1 MVHYGHFSPKPHLGL
16 SNSKWIGRF
25 NCGPLRGWKA
35 HMNQERKTTVVYSRD
50 GKKKWHGS
58 KHLKSTQSTPQL
70 NVLWVAYCTHYVNCN
85 LNLFLPLHPATSGLT
100 RWGLDIELVIWCHA
114 SWPTVW
120 WCNIAPM
127 TKLAKAFFSLWNFSG
142 IMILRCVGTVTSWK
156 WSFTY
161 VVGCLWTSLLTGG
174 TYYQFPFHEH
184 CNSCDDTN

>member
-70 NVLWVAYCTHYVNCN
+70 NVLWVAYCTQPFYYVNSSWICFSHCIQSPQVISLEIWTSN
-85 LNLFLPLHPATSGLT
+85 WWFDATLPGRLCGDATLPQWANWERHFSVFG
-100 RWGLDIELVIWCHA
+100 
-114 SWPTVW
+114 
-120 WCNIAPM
+120 
-127 TKLAKAFFSLWNFSG
+127 FSLG
-142 IMILRCVGTVTSWK
+142 
-156 WSFTY
+156 
-161 VVGCLWTSLLTGG
+161 
-174 TYYQFPFHEH
+174 
-184 CNSCDDTN
+184 